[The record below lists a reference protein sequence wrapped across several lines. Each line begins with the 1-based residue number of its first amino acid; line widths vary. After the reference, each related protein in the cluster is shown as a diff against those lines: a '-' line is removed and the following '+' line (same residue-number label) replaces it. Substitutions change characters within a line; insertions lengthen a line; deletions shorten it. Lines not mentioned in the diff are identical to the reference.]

1 MHGVEYFP
9 QREHRRGVM
18 RKIADVR
25 IPDSKLAQ
33 EATGLLRQYGTE
45 LLYNHSLRVYL
56 FVFAALKGNRSGLN
70 YDPELLY
77 VSAIFH
83 DLGLVA
89 PYSSPD
95 ERFEVDG
102 ANAARAFLE
111 GHGIAPETADIVW
124 DAIALHTTPGI
135 PRWKKP
141 EVELL
146 TNGVELD
153 VMGLGYHELP
163 DSVRN
168 EIVAAFPRPN
178 FKTEIVQVFLGGFA
192 HKPFTCFGNVKADV
206 CERFLPGYERP
217 NFVDIIANSAWAE

>member
-1 MHGVEYFP
+1 MK
-9 QREHRRGVM
+9 
-18 RKIADVR
+18 KIADIA
-25 IPDSKLAQ
+25 IPDSPLAR
-33 EATGLLRQYGTE
+33 EADSLLRQYGTP
-45 LLYNHSLRVYL
+45 LLYNHSLRVFL
-56 FVFAALKGNRSGLN
+56 FAALRGDRAGLK

-77 VSAIFH
+77 ISALFH

-89 PYSSPD
+89 PYSSPA

-111 GHGIAPETADIVW
+111 SHGIASESADLVW

-135 PRWKKP
+135 PKWKKP
-141 EVELL
+141 EVALL

-153 VMGLGYHELP
+153 VMGIGYDELGEAQ
-163 DSVRN
+163 RQ
-168 EIVAAFPRPN
+168 EIVAAFPRPD
-178 FKTEIVQVFLGGFA
+178 FKNQIVKAFLGGFA

-217 NFVDIIANSAWAE
+217 NFVDIIANSAWPE